1 MSFPPPSIDDKHAI
15 DDSPA
20 ADDTHTADDNSAA
33 DERHEHHH
41 HDEHGEDLESLLK
54 LAATASIHRTAFF
67 RVLLDATVLVLVGD
81 SEQGSDDGEMS
92 FTTANGV
99 NILHWEKQ
107 DGESVIPFFTSV
119 EVLQQALEQTDGETI
134 GSEKQPFVAM
144 PVRVLFEM
152 TQGAHL
158 FLNPK
163 SEYGKEFWPEEVA
176 MLLKNGGLVQPAEM
190 VVDKESQILLGQP
203 EEYPSAMVDAL
214 IQLFSQ
220 RKPVRRAFLALMHDK
235 SVDEK
240 PNLLIGLEVDGTA
253 NEVDQLIQEAGNVA
267 SDHAPDGGPVDF
279 CLVSEKERGV
289 SHYLTTHTQAFYQR
303 KWGSWLR
310 NVIPS
315 TNH

>member
-1 MSFPPPSIDDKHAI
+1 MSLPQSPV
-15 DDSPA
+15 DDSH
-20 ADDTHTADDNSAA
+20 D
-33 DERHEHHH
+33 HHH
-41 HDEHGEDLESLLK
+41 HDDSDQSLESLLK
-54 LAATASIHRTAFF
+54 LAATESIHRTAFF
-67 RVLLDATVLVLVGD
+67 RALLDATVLVLVDNAEQRGEESEMPFTAGD
-81 SEQGSDDGEMS
+81 
-92 FTTANGV
+92 GV

-119 EVLQQALEQTDGETI
+119 EVLQQALDIAEDQSIDTET
-134 GSEKQPFVAM
+134 QPFIAM

-163 SEYGKEFWPEEVA
+163 SEHGKEFWPQEVA
-176 MLLKNGGLVQPAEM
+176 MLLENDGLAQPAEM

-203 EEYPSAMVDAL
+203 EEYPAAMVDAL

-240 PNLLIGLEVDGTA
+240 PNLLVGLEVDGSDD
-253 NEVDQLIQEAGNVA
+253 EIDQLIQEAGNVA
-267 SDHAPDGGPVDF
+267 SDHAPDDGPVDF

-289 SHYLTTHTQAFYQR
+289 SHYLMTHTQAFYQR

>member
-1 MSFPPPSIDDKHAI
+1 MSLPQPPV
-15 DDSPA
+15 DDSH
-20 ADDTHTADDNSAA
+20 D
-33 DERHEHHH
+33 HHH
-41 HDEHGEDLESLLK
+41 HDDSDQSLESLLK
-54 LAATASIHRTAFF
+54 LAATESIHRTAFF
-67 RVLLDATVLVLVGD
+67 RALLNATVLVLV
-81 SEQGSDDGEMS
+81 DDAELRGEEGEMT
-92 FTTANGV
+92 FTAGDGV

-119 EVLQQALEQTDGETI
+119 EVLQQALDIAEDQSIDT
-134 GSEKQPFVAM
+134 EKQPFIAM

-163 SEYGKEFWPEEVA
+163 SEHGKEFWPQEVA
-176 MLLKNGGLVQPAEM
+176 MLLENGGLAQPAEM

-203 EEYPSAMVDAL
+203 EEYPAAMVDAL

-240 PNLLIGLEVDGTA
+240 PNLLIGLEVDGSDD
-253 NEVDQLIQEAGNVA
+253 EIDQLIQEAGNVA
-267 SDHAPDGGPVDF
+267 SDHAPDDGPVDF
-279 CLVSEKERGV
+279 CVVNEKERGV
-289 SHYLTTHTQAFYQR
+289 SHYLMTHTQAFYQR

>member
-1 MSFPPPSIDDKHAI
+1 MSLPQSPV
-15 DDSPA
+15 DDSH
-20 ADDTHTADDNSAA
+20 D
-33 DERHEHHH
+33 HHH
-41 HDEHGEDLESLLK
+41 HDDSDQSLESLLK
-54 LAATASIHRTAFF
+54 LAATESIHRTAFF
-67 RVLLDATVLVLVGD
+67 RALLDATVLVLVD
-81 SEQGSDDGEMS
+81 NAEQRGEEGEMP
-92 FTTANGV
+92 FTAGDGV

-119 EVLQQALEQTDGETI
+119 EVLQQALDIAEDQSIDTET
-134 GSEKQPFVAM
+134 QPFIAM

-163 SEYGKEFWPEEVA
+163 SEHGKEFWPQEVA
-176 MLLKNGGLVQPAEM
+176 MLLENGGLAQPAEM

-203 EEYPSAMVDAL
+203 EEYPAAMVDAL

-240 PNLLIGLEVDGTA
+240 PNLLVGLEVDGSDD
-253 NEVDQLIQEAGNVA
+253 EIDQLIQEAGNVA
-267 SDHAPDGGPVDF
+267 SDHAPDDGPVDF

-289 SHYLTTHTQAFYQR
+289 SHYLMTHTQAFYQR

>member
-1 MSFPPPSIDDKHAI
+1 MSLPQPPVDDGH
-15 DDSPA
+15 D
-20 ADDTHTADDNSAA
+20 
-33 DERHEHHH
+33 HHH
-41 HDEHGEDLESLLK
+41 HDENDHNLESLLK
-54 LAATASIHRTAFF
+54 LAATESMYRTAFF
-67 RVLLDATVLVLVGD
+67 RALLDATVLVLVD
-81 SEQGSDDGEMS
+81 DAEQHAEDGAMT
-92 FTTANGV
+92 FTAGNGV

-119 EVLQQALEQTDGETI
+119 EVLQQALEIAEDNHTD
-134 GSEKQPFVAM
+134 SEKQPFVAM

-163 SEYGKEFWPEEVA
+163 SEHGKEFWPQEVA
-176 MLLKNGGLVQPAEM
+176 MLLENGGLAQPAEM

-203 EEYPSAMVDAL
+203 TEYPAAMVDAL

-240 PNLLIGLEVDGTA
+240 PNLLVGLEVDGTDD
-253 NEVDQLIQEAGNVA
+253 EIDQLIQEAGNVA
-267 SDHAPDGGPVDF
+267 SDHAPDDEPVDF
-279 CLVSEKERGV
+279 CVVSEKERGV
-289 SHYLTTHTQAFYQR
+289 SHYLMTHTQAFYQR

>member
-1 MSFPPPSIDDKHAI
+1 MSFPQPSVDDNPAV

-20 ADDTHTADDNSAA
+20 ADK
-33 DERHEHHH
+33 RHEHHH
-41 HDEHGEDLESLLK
+41 HDEHGDDLESLLK

-67 RVLLDATVLVLVGD
+67 RALLDATVLVLVGD
-81 SEQGSDDGEMS
+81 SEPVSDDGEMS

-119 EVLQQALEQTDGETI
+119 EVLQQALDQTDGETI

-144 PVRVLFEM
+144 PVRVRVLFEM

-190 VVDKESQILLGQP
+190 VVEKESQILLGQP

-240 PNLLIGLEVDGTA
+240 PNLLIGLEVDGTDD
-253 NEVDQLIQEAGNVA
+253 EIEQLIQEAGNVA
-267 SDHAPDGGPVDF
+267 SDHAPDSGPVDF

-315 TNH
+315 TSH

>member
-1 MSFPPPSIDDKHAI
+1 MSLPQPPVDDGH
-15 DDSPA
+15 D
-20 ADDTHTADDNSAA
+20 
-33 DERHEHHH
+33 HHH
-41 HDEHGEDLESLLK
+41 HDENDHNLESLLK
-54 LAATASIHRTAFF
+54 LAATESMYRTAFF
-67 RVLLDATVLVLVGD
+67 RALLDATVLVLVD
-81 SEQGSDDGEMS
+81 DAEQRAEDGAMT
-92 FTTANGV
+92 FTAGNGV

-119 EVLQQALEQTDGETI
+119 EVLQQALEIAEDNHTD
-134 GSEKQPFVAM
+134 SEKQPFVAM

-163 SEYGKEFWPEEVA
+163 SEHGKEFWPQEVA
-176 MLLKNGGLVQPAEM
+176 MLLENGGLAQPAEM

-203 EEYPSAMVDAL
+203 AEYPAAMVDAL

-240 PNLLIGLEVDGTA
+240 PNLLVGLEVDGTDD
-253 NEVDQLIQEAGNVA
+253 EIDQLIQEAGNVA
-267 SDHAPDGGPVDF
+267 SDHAPDDEPVDF
-279 CLVSEKERGV
+279 CVVSEKERGV
-289 SHYLTTHTQAFYQR
+289 SHYLMTHTQAFYQR

>member
-1 MSFPPPSIDDKHAI
+1 MSLPQPPIDDNH
-15 DDSPA
+15 D
-20 ADDTHTADDNSAA
+20 
-33 DERHEHHH
+33 HHH
-41 HDEHGEDLESLLK
+41 HDDDQSLESLLK
-54 LAATASIHRTAFF
+54 LAATESIHRIAFF
-67 RVLLDATVLVLVGD
+67 RALLEATVLVLVD
-81 SEQGSDDGEMS
+81 HSAQGSEDGEMS
-92 FTTANGV
+92 FTAGNGV

-119 EVLQQALEQTDGETI
+119 EVLQQALDLAEDHPI
-134 GSEKQPFVAM
+134 DSEKQPFVAM

-163 SEYGKEFWPEEVA
+163 SEHGKEFWPQEVA
-176 MLLKNGGLVQPAEM
+176 MLLENGGLAQPAEM
-190 VVDKESQILLGQP
+190 TVDKESQILLGQP
-203 EEYPSAMVDAL
+203 EEYPAAMVDAL

-240 PNLLIGLEVDGTA
+240 PNLLVGLEVDGT
-253 NEVDQLIQEAGNVA
+253 EEEIDQLIQEAGNIA
-267 SDHAPDGGPVDF
+267 SDHAPDDSPVDF

-289 SHYLTTHTQAFYQR
+289 SHYLMTHTQAFYQR

-315 TNH
+315 TSH

>member
-1 MSFPPPSIDDKHAI
+1 MSLPQPPV
-15 DDSPA
+15 DDSH
-20 ADDTHTADDNSAA
+20 D
-33 DERHEHHH
+33 HHH
-41 HDEHGEDLESLLK
+41 HDDSDQSLESLLK
-54 LAATASIHRTAFF
+54 LAATESIHRTAFF
-67 RVLLDATVLVLVGD
+67 RALLDATVLVLV
-81 SEQGSDDGEMS
+81 DDAELRGEEGEMT
-92 FTTANGV
+92 FTAGDGV

-119 EVLQQALEQTDGETI
+119 EVLQQALDIAEDQSIDT
-134 GSEKQPFVAM
+134 EKQPFIAM

-163 SEYGKEFWPEEVA
+163 SEHGKEFWPQEVA
-176 MLLKNGGLVQPAEM
+176 MLLENGGLAQPAEM

-203 EEYPSAMVDAL
+203 EEYPAAMVDAL

-240 PNLLIGLEVDGTA
+240 PNLLVGLEVDGSDD
-253 NEVDQLIQEAGNVA
+253 EIDQLIQEAGNVA
-267 SDHAPDGGPVDF
+267 SDHAPDDGPVDF
-279 CLVSEKERGV
+279 CVVNEKERGV
-289 SHYLTTHTQAFYQR
+289 SHYLMTHTQAFYQR

>member
-1 MSFPPPSIDDKHAI
+1 MSLPQPPV
-15 DDSPA
+15 DDSH
-20 ADDTHTADDNSAA
+20 D
-33 DERHEHHH
+33 HHH
-41 HDEHGEDLESLLK
+41 HDDSDQSLESLLK
-54 LAATASIHRTAFF
+54 LAATESIHRTAFF
-67 RVLLDATVLVLVGD
+67 RALLDATVLVLVDDAELRGEEGKMTFTAGD
-81 SEQGSDDGEMS
+81 
-92 FTTANGV
+92 GV

-119 EVLQQALEQTDGETI
+119 EVLQQALDIAEDQSIDT
-134 GSEKQPFVAM
+134 EKQPFIAM

-163 SEYGKEFWPEEVA
+163 SEHGKEFWPQEVA
-176 MLLKNGGLVQPAEM
+176 MLLENGGLAQPAEM

-203 EEYPSAMVDAL
+203 EEYPAAMVDAL

-240 PNLLIGLEVDGTA
+240 PNLLIGLEVDGSDD
-253 NEVDQLIQEAGNVA
+253 EIDQLIQEAGNVA
-267 SDHAPDGGPVDF
+267 SDHAPDDGPVDF
-279 CLVSEKERGV
+279 CVVNEKERGV
-289 SHYLTTHTQAFYQR
+289 SHYLMTHTQAFYQR

>member
-1 MSFPPPSIDDKHAI
+1 MSLPQPPV
-15 DDSPA
+15 DDSH
-20 ADDTHTADDNSAA
+20 D
-33 DERHEHHH
+33 HHH
-41 HDEHGEDLESLLK
+41 HDDSDQSLESLLK
-54 LAATASIHRTAFF
+54 LAATESIHRTAFF
-67 RVLLDATVLVLVGD
+67 RALLDATVLVLV
-81 SEQGSDDGEMS
+81 DDAELRGEEGEMT
-92 FTTANGV
+92 FTAGDGV

-119 EVLQQALEQTDGETI
+119 EVLQQALDIAEDQSIDT
-134 GSEKQPFVAM
+134 EKQPFIAM

-163 SEYGKEFWPEEVA
+163 SEHGKEFWPQEVA
-176 MLLKNGGLVQPAEM
+176 MLLENGGLAQPAEM
-190 VVDKESQILLGQP
+190 VVDKESQLLLGQP
-203 EEYPSAMVDAL
+203 EEYPAAMVDAL

-240 PNLLIGLEVDGTA
+240 PNLLIGLEVDGSDD
-253 NEVDQLIQEAGNVA
+253 EIDQLIQEAGNVA
-267 SDHAPDGGPVDF
+267 SDHAPDDGPVDF
-279 CLVSEKERGV
+279 CVVNEKERGV
-289 SHYLTTHTQAFYQR
+289 SHYLMTHTQAFYQR

>member
-1 MSFPPPSIDDKHAI
+1 MSVPQSPDDKY
-15 DDSPA
+15 D
-20 ADDTHTADDNSAA
+20 
-33 DERHEHHH
+33 HHH
-41 HDEHGEDLESLLK
+41 HDEDQSLESLLK
-54 LAATASIHRTAFF
+54 LAATESIYRTAFF
-67 RVLLDATVLVLVGD
+67 RALLDATVLVLVDD
-81 SEQGSDDGEMS
+81 SEQRGEDGEMT
-92 FTTANGV
+92 FTAGNGV

-119 EVLQQALEQTDGETI
+119 EVLQQALDIAEDQPID
-134 GSEKQPFVAM
+134 SDNQPFIAM

-163 SEYGKEFWPEEVA
+163 SEHGKEFWPQEVA
-176 MLLKNGGLVQPAEM
+176 MLLENGGLAQPAEM

-240 PNLLIGLEVDGTA
+240 PNLLIGLEVDGSP
-253 NEVDQLIQEAGNVA
+253 EEIDQLIQEAGNVA
-267 SDHAPDGGPVDF
+267 SDHAPDDRPVDF
-279 CLVSEKERGV
+279 CVVNENERGV
-289 SHYLTTHTQAFYQR
+289 SHYLMTHTQAFYQR
-303 KWGSWLR
+303 RWGSWLR
-310 NVIPS
+310 NAIPS
-315 TNH
+315 SSH

>member
-1 MSFPPPSIDDKHAI
+1 MSLPQPPV
-15 DDSPA
+15 DDSH
-20 ADDTHTADDNSAA
+20 D
-33 DERHEHHH
+33 HHH
-41 HDEHGEDLESLLK
+41 HDDSDQSLESLLK
-54 LAATASIHRTAFF
+54 LAATESIHRTAFF
-67 RVLLDATVLVLVGD
+67 RALLDATVLVLV
-81 SEQGSDDGEMS
+81 DDAELRGEEGEMT
-92 FTTANGV
+92 FTAGDGV

-119 EVLQQALEQTDGETI
+119 EVLQQALDIAEDQSIDT
-134 GSEKQPFVAM
+134 EKQPFIAM

-163 SEYGKEFWPEEVA
+163 SEHGKEFWPQEVA
-176 MLLKNGGLVQPAEM
+176 MLLENGGLAQPAEM

-203 EEYPSAMVDAL
+203 EEYPAAMVDAL

-240 PNLLIGLEVDGTA
+240 PNLLIGLEVDGSDD
-253 NEVDQLIQEAGNVA
+253 EIDQLIQEAGNVA
-267 SDHAPDGGPVDF
+267 SDHAPDDGPVDF
-279 CLVSEKERGV
+279 CVVNEKERGV
-289 SHYLTTHTQAFYQR
+289 SHYLMTHTQAFYQR

>member
-1 MSFPPPSIDDKHAI
+1 MSLPQPPV
-15 DDSPA
+15 DDSH
-20 ADDTHTADDNSAA
+20 D
-33 DERHEHHH
+33 HHH
-41 HDEHGEDLESLLK
+41 HDDSDQSLESLLK
-54 LAATASIHRTAFF
+54 LAATESIHRTAFF
-67 RVLLDATVLVLVGD
+67 RALLDATVLVLV
-81 SEQGSDDGEMS
+81 DDAELRGEEGEMT
-92 FTTANGV
+92 FTAGDGV

-119 EVLQQALEQTDGETI
+119 EVLQQALDIAEDQSIDT
-134 GSEKQPFVAM
+134 EKQPFIAM

-163 SEYGKEFWPEEVA
+163 SEHGKEFWPQEVA
-176 MLLKNGGLVQPAEM
+176 MLLENGGLAQPAEM

-203 EEYPSAMVDAL
+203 EEYPAAMVDAL

-240 PNLLIGLEVDGTA
+240 PNLLIGLEVDDSDD
-253 NEVDQLIQEAGNVA
+253 EIDQLIQEAGNVA
-267 SDHAPDGGPVDF
+267 SDHAPDDGPVDF
-279 CLVSEKERGV
+279 CVVNEKERGV
-289 SHYLTTHTQAFYQR
+289 SHYLMTHTQAFYQR

>member
-1 MSFPPPSIDDKHAI
+1 MSLPQSPV
-15 DDSPA
+15 DDSH
-20 ADDTHTADDNSAA
+20 D
-33 DERHEHHH
+33 HHH
-41 HDEHGEDLESLLK
+41 HDDSDQSLESLLK
-54 LAATASIHRTAFF
+54 LAATESIHRTAFF
-67 RVLLDATVLVLVGD
+67 RALLDATVLVLVD
-81 SEQGSDDGEMS
+81 NAEQRGEEGEMP
-92 FTTANGV
+92 FTAGDGV

-119 EVLQQALEQTDGETI
+119 EVLQQALDIAEDQSIDTET
-134 GSEKQPFVAM
+134 QPFIAM

-163 SEYGKEFWPEEVA
+163 SEHGKEFWPQEVA
-176 MLLKNGGLVQPAEM
+176 MLLENGGLAQPAEM

-203 EEYPSAMVDAL
+203 EEYPAAMVDAL

-240 PNLLIGLEVDGTA
+240 PNLLVGLEVDGSDD
-253 NEVDQLIQEAGNVA
+253 EIDQLIQEAGNVA
-267 SDHAPDGGPVDF
+267 SDHAPDDGPVDF

-289 SHYLTTHTQAFYQR
+289 SHYLMTHTQAFYQR
-303 KWGSWLR
+303 KWGRWLR

>member
-1 MSFPPPSIDDKHAI
+1 MSLPQSPV
-15 DDSPA
+15 DDSH
-20 ADDTHTADDNSAA
+20 D
-33 DERHEHHH
+33 HHH
-41 HDEHGEDLESLLK
+41 HDDSDQSLESLLK
-54 LAATASIHRTAFF
+54 LAATESIHRTAFF
-67 RVLLDATVLVLVGD
+67 RALLDATVLVLVD
-81 SEQGSDDGEMS
+81 NAEQRGEEGEMP
-92 FTTANGV
+92 FTAGDGV

-119 EVLQQALEQTDGETI
+119 EVLQQALDIAEDQSIDTET
-134 GSEKQPFVAM
+134 QPFIAM

-163 SEYGKEFWPEEVA
+163 SEHGKEFWPQEVA
-176 MLLKNGGLVQPAEM
+176 MLLENGSLAQPAEM

-203 EEYPSAMVDAL
+203 EEYPAAMVDAL

-240 PNLLIGLEVDGTA
+240 PNLLVGLEVDGSDD
-253 NEVDQLIQEAGNVA
+253 EIDQLIQEAGNVA
-267 SDHAPDGGPVDF
+267 SDHAPDDGPVDF

-289 SHYLTTHTQAFYQR
+289 SHYLMTHTQAFYQR

-310 NVIPS
+310 NVIPL

>member
-1 MSFPPPSIDDKHAI
+1 MSLPQP
-15 DDSPA
+15 PA
-20 ADDTHTADDNSAA
+20 ADSHVS
-33 DERHEHHH
+33 HH
-41 HDEHGEDLESLLK
+41 HDEDQNLESLLK
-54 LAATASIHRTAFF
+54 LAATESIHRTAFF
-67 RVLLDATVLVLVGD
+67 RALLDATVLVLVDD
-81 SEQGSDDGEMS
+81 SEQRSEDGEMT
-92 FTTANGV
+92 FTAGNGV

-119 EVLQQALEQTDGETI
+119 EVLQQALDIAEDQPI
-134 GSEKQPFVAM
+134 GSEKLSINAPKQPFIAM

-163 SEYGKEFWPEEVA
+163 SEHGKEFWPQEVA
-176 MLLKNGGLVQPAEM
+176 MLLENGGLAQPAEM

-240 PNLLIGLEVDGTA
+240 PNLLVGLEVDGSID
-253 NEVDQLIQEAGNVA
+253 EIDQLIQEAGNVA
-267 SDHAPDGGPVDF
+267 SDHAPDDGPVDF
-279 CLVSEKERGV
+279 CVVNENERGV
-289 SHYLTTHTQAFYQR
+289 SHYLMTHTRHFTSAD
-303 KWGSWLR
+303 GA
-310 NVIPS
+310 VG
-315 TNH
+315 

>member
-1 MSFPPPSIDDKHAI
+1 MSVPQSPDDKH
-15 DDSPA
+15 D
-20 ADDTHTADDNSAA
+20 
-33 DERHEHHH
+33 HHH
-41 HDEHGEDLESLLK
+41 HDEDQSLESLLK
-54 LAATASIHRTAFF
+54 LAATESIYRTAFF
-67 RVLLDATVLVLVGD
+67 RALLDATVLVLVDD
-81 SEQGSDDGEMS
+81 SEQRGEDGEMT
-92 FTTANGV
+92 FTTGNGV

-119 EVLQQALEQTDGETI
+119 EVLQQALDIAEDQPID
-134 GSEKQPFVAM
+134 SDNQPFIAM

-163 SEYGKEFWPEEVA
+163 SEHGKEFWPQEVA
-176 MLLKNGGLVQPAEM
+176 MLLENGGLAQAAEM

-203 EEYPSAMVDAL
+203 EEYPTAMVDAL

-240 PNLLIGLEVDGTA
+240 PNLLIGLEVDGSID
-253 NEVDQLIQEAGNVA
+253 EIDQLIQEAGTVA
-267 SDHAPDGGPVDF
+267 SDHAPDDGPVDF
-279 CLVSEKERGV
+279 CVVNENERGV
-289 SHYLTTHTQAFYQR
+289 SHYLMTHTQAFYQR
-303 KWGSWLR
+303 RWGSWLR

-315 TNH
+315 VNH

>member
-1 MSFPPPSIDDKHAI
+1 MSLPQPPIDDNH
-15 DDSPA
+15 D
-20 ADDTHTADDNSAA
+20 
-33 DERHEHHH
+33 HHH
-41 HDEHGEDLESLLK
+41 HDDDQSLESLLK
-54 LAATASIHRTAFF
+54 LAATESIHRIAFF
-67 RVLLDATVLVLVGD
+67 RALLEATVLVLVD
-81 SEQGSDDGEMS
+81 PSAQGSEEGEMS
-92 FTTANGV
+92 FTAGNGV

-119 EVLQQALEQTDGETI
+119 EVLQQALDLAEDHPI
-134 GSEKQPFVAM
+134 DSEKQPFVAM

-163 SEYGKEFWPEEVA
+163 SEHGKEFWPQEVA
-176 MLLKNGGLVQPAEM
+176 MLLENGGLAQPAEM
-190 VVDKESQILLGQP
+190 TVDKESQILLGQP
-203 EEYPSAMVDAL
+203 EEYPAAMVDAL

-240 PNLLIGLEVDGTA
+240 PNLLVGLEVDGT
-253 NEVDQLIQEAGNVA
+253 EEEIDQLIQEAGNIA
-267 SDHAPDGGPVDF
+267 SDHAPDDSPVDF

-289 SHYLTTHTQAFYQR
+289 SHYLMTHTQAFYQR

-315 TNH
+315 TSH

>member
-1 MSFPPPSIDDKHAI
+1 MSLPQPPIDDNH
-15 DDSPA
+15 D
-20 ADDTHTADDNSAA
+20 
-33 DERHEHHH
+33 HHH
-41 HDEHGEDLESLLK
+41 HDDDQSLESLLK
-54 LAATASIHRTAFF
+54 LAATASIHRVAFF
-67 RVLLDATVLVLVGD
+67 RALLEATVLVLVD
-81 SEQGSDDGEMS
+81 HSAQGSEEGEMT
-92 FTTANGV
+92 FTAGNGV

-119 EVLQQALEQTDGETI
+119 EVLQQALDLAEDHPI
-134 GSEKQPFVAM
+134 DSEKQPFVAM

-163 SEYGKEFWPEEVA
+163 SEHGKEFWPQEVA
-176 MLLKNGGLVQPAEM
+176 MLLENGGLAQPAEM
-190 VVDKESQILLGQP
+190 TVDKESQILLGQP
-203 EEYPSAMVDAL
+203 EEYPAAMVDAL

-240 PNLLIGLEVDGTA
+240 PNLLVGLEVDGT
-253 NEVDQLIQEAGNVA
+253 EEEIDQLIQEAGNIA
-267 SDHAPDGGPVDF
+267 SDHAPDDSPVDF

-289 SHYLTTHTQAFYQR
+289 SHYLMTHTQAFYQR

-315 TNH
+315 TSH

>member
-1 MSFPPPSIDDKHAI
+1 MSVPQSPDDKH
-15 DDSPA
+15 D
-20 ADDTHTADDNSAA
+20 
-33 DERHEHHH
+33 HHH
-41 HDEHGEDLESLLK
+41 HDEDQSLESLLK
-54 LAATASIHRTAFF
+54 LAATESIYRTAFF
-67 RVLLDATVLVLVGD
+67 RALLDATVLVLVDD
-81 SEQGSDDGEMS
+81 SEQRGEDGEMT
-92 FTTANGV
+92 FTAGNGV

-119 EVLQQALEQTDGETI
+119 EVLQQALDIAEDQPIDI
-134 GSEKQPFVAM
+134 DNQPFIAM

-163 SEYGKEFWPEEVA
+163 SEHGKEFWPQEVA
-176 MLLKNGGLVQPAEM
+176 MLLENGGLAQPAEM

-203 EEYPSAMVDAL
+203 EEYPAAMVDAL

-240 PNLLIGLEVDGTA
+240 PNLLIGLEVDGSID
-253 NEVDQLIQEAGNVA
+253 EIDQLIQEAGNVA
-267 SDHAPDGGPVDF
+267 SDHAPDDGPVDF
-279 CLVSEKERGV
+279 CVVNEKERGV
-289 SHYLTTHTQAFYQR
+289 SHYLMTHTQAFYQR
-303 KWGSWLR
+303 RWGSWLR

-315 TNH
+315 VNH